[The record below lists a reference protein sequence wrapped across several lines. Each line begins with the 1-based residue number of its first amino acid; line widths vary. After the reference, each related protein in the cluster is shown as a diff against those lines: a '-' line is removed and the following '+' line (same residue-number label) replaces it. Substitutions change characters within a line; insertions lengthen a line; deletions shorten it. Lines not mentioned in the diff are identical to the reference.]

1 MPSSP
6 FARSARFSIG
16 LFLLSIP
23 VAECRAQTAFGF
35 PYPNPFDP
43 VVHAQLVVEL
53 ALAAPQRMRI
63 AVVDLRGRLTGERAQ
78 GARAHRQW
86 TLRRPLPAALSPP
99 AAGLGRVLLLLV

>member
-6 FARSARFSIG
+6 FAWSARFAIG
-16 LFLLSIP
+16 RLLLFIP
-23 VAECRAQTAFGF
+23 GRAQTAFGF

-63 AVVDLRGRLTGERAQ
+63 AVVDSGCWLREGAITVGLKGVRLPT
-78 GARAHRQW
+78 
-86 TLRRPLPAALSPP
+86 
-99 AAGLGRVLLLLV
+99 